1 MTGAVF
7 DAGFVV
13 SVAFGQTS
21 IIAMSTV
28 SNADKVNLLKL
39 ILTSHIL
46 GVEFNISTRTEF
58 CLAAY
63 KGDKNDL

>member
-1 MTGAVF
+1 MRTVLLTGAVF

-39 ILTSHIL
+39 ILTGNKI
-46 GVEFNISTRTEF
+46 GV
-58 CLAAY
+58 
-63 KGDKNDL
+63 